1 MQSKIEKVGLTG
13 SDGSSLILARVYA
26 GSQDPLHLVPKG
38 TSVGPELSST
48 ISKDN
53 FGIGSTFLP
62 SFRASRKRT
71 LVSVVV
77 SLLMDFGAG

>member
-38 TSVGPELSST
+38 TSVGPEQSSDPRLFEPARMN
-48 ISKDN
+48 KA
-53 FGIGSTFLP
+53 LP
-62 SFRASRKRT
+62 SLETTRVR
-71 LVSVVV
+71 
-77 SLLMDFGAG
+77 